1 MMEKMKTDTFLFDF
15 DGTVANTIPGIITTL
30 KKTSVTMGCD
40 YDIDYAKS
48 LIGIP
53 LVMMGVELC
62 GQNRAA
68 EFVETYRKE
77 YIQWGADLICF
88 YDGMEDILKFLREEG
103 LTVAVVTS
111 KRKDSLLLNLEHLKA
126 ADYFDLLVTKEST
139 EFFKPHP
146 APVEYA
152 LTGLNASPQQAV
164 MIGDTH
170 YDLECGKGAGVM
182 TIGVTWGVE
191 TRPQIEQVKPT
202 FIVDTAKEL
211 NTKITSLME

>member
-1 MMEKMKTDTFLFDF
+1 MKIDTFLFDF
-15 DGTVANTIPGIITTL
+15 DGTVANTIPGIMATL
-30 KKTSVTMGCD
+30 EKTRTAMACD
-40 YDIDYAKS
+40 FTLDYAKS

-77 YIQWGADLICF
+77 YIEWGADLITF
-88 YDGMEDILKFLREEG
+88 YDGMEDILKFLKDEG
-103 LTVAVVTS
+103 LTAAVVTS
-111 KRKDSLLLNLEHLKA
+111 KRRDSLLLNLKHLKA

-139 EFFKPHP
+139 SFFKPHP

-152 LTGLNASPQQAV
+152 LTGLNASPQQSV

-170 YDLECGKGAGVM
+170 YDLECGIGAGVT

-191 TRPQIEQVKPT
+191 TRAQIELVKPD
-202 FIVDTAKEL
+202 FITDTPKEL
-211 NTKITSLME
+211 DEIIQSLLNKR